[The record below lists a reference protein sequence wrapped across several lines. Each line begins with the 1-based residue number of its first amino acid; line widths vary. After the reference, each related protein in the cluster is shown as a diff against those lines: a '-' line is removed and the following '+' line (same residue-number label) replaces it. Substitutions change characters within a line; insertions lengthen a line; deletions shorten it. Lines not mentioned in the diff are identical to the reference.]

1 MKKKK
6 NKTHEVKIMDFKLQQ
21 EKKMQIWL
29 VDLSKNIW
37 RNYIEPTSNSRNRSI
52 VGLVLE
58 LICVTYNMK
67 NIWKSTRRKKKKDFL
82 KYTQDKKT

>member
-1 MKKKK
+1 MKKQ

-21 EKKMQIWL
+21 EKKKMQIWL

-67 NIWKSTRRKKKKDFL
+67 NIWKSTRRKKKRLFKI
-82 KYTQDKKT
+82 YSRQKT

>member
-1 MKKKK
+1 
-6 NKTHEVKIMDFKLQQ
+6 
-21 EKKMQIWL
+21 MQIWL

-67 NIWKSTRRKKKKDFL
+67 NIWKSTRRKKKRLFKI
-82 KYTQDKKT
+82 YSRQKT

>member
-67 NIWKSTRRKKKKDFL
+67 NIWKSTRRKKKKTF
-82 KYTQDKKT
+82 

>member
-1 MKKKK
+1 
-6 NKTHEVKIMDFKLQQ
+6 
-21 EKKMQIWL
+21 MQIWL

-37 RNYIEPTSNSRNRSI
+37 RNYIEPTSNSRSI

-67 NIWKSTRRKKKKDFL
+67 NIWKSTRRKKKDFL
-82 KYTQDKKT
+82 KYTQDKKPKQRFLSQNPNSTQNKRQFKYVTCIN